1 MIDKNDF
8 AIPVTLHLTLLEAKA
23 LIALLY
29 ETAPDMV
36 IYGKDRN
43 EIGEWSGGQAA
54 AEIKKAL
61 R

>member
-29 ETAPDMV
+29 ETAPDMAT
-36 IYGKDRN
+36 YG
-43 EIGEWSGGQAA
+43 EIAA
-54 AEIKKAL
+54 KLHMGINTAETAKKFDL
-61 R
+61 